1 MRTSSSYYWCRR
13 RCATGSAA
21 ARVIG
26 SSFRACASRR
36 DREPYALDPDEV
48 LAALRNGHIGRGR
61 RRGRGGGG
69 GGSANRE
76 RPVDKNVR
84 ESSGDDYDNVDASAA
99 RNRRSL
105 GIGRLALRAAGRC
118 MGNESHGHL
127 TEEDSRGGGG
137 EGDNVRALCRAL
149 CRVCLSWD
157 STHPSNNINDNG
169 AATMTMTGLL
179 HFFAALSIFPLRPNA
194 PINLKKGYLP
204 LPSLSVSLN
213 Y

>member
-1 MRTSSSYYWCRR
+1 LRR
-13 RCATGSAA
+13 RRRATGSAA
-21 ARVIG
+21 AQVIG

-48 LAALRNGHIGRGR
+48 AALRNGHIGRGR
-61 RRGRGGGG
+61 RRGGGGG

-76 RPVDKNVR
+76 RPVNKDVR
-84 ESSGDDYDNVDASAA
+84 ESSGDDYNNINASAV

-105 GIGRLALRAAGRC
+105 GIGRLAVRAMGRC
-118 MGNESHGHL
+118 MCNESHGRL

-137 EGDNVRALCRAL
+137 EGDNVRALCHAL
-149 CRVCLSWD
+149 FRVCLSWD

-179 HFFAALSIFPLRPNA
+179 LFFAALSIFPLRPNA